1 MGICSKLALL
11 PLAPVFGVVSLAE
24 ALQREA
30 ELQFYGES
38 TIQQELF
45 DLQLAYDAGEI
56 DDAEYV
62 ETETWLLDRLEES
75 RRR

>member
-1 MGICSKLALL
+1 L
-11 PLAPVFGVVSLAE
+11 PLAPVFGVISLAE

-30 ELQFYGES
+30 EEELYGES
-38 TIQQELF
+38 NIQQELF

-56 DDAEYV
+56 DDNEYAD
-62 ETETWLLDRLEES
+62 TEAWLLSRLEES